1 MKRALLGG
9 SILVFLTCV
18 AGLAQAK
25 NVTREALRWTG
36 KLPAGQ
42 SMRLRNVNGSITIQ
56 AAAGDTAE
64 VVATE
69 SKRDGDTAQVTVQ
82 VVTAKDGLVF
92 CVFYPGKPGRCD
104 PDGGY
109 DAGGDQDNGRG
120 HSLSADL
127 VIKLPRGVLVDAL
140 TVNGEVSV
148 KGATAQVRAVTVNG
162 AVEVDSTGG
171 PVKAE
176 TVNGEVHARAGSG
189 DVKAKTVNGS
199 IRVTVPAAL
208 DAEVRADV
216 VHGSIDNDFGLRADG
231 DQGPRSLRGK
241 LGKGTY
247 KLSCATVNGSI
258 SLKKE

>member
-9 SILVFLTCV
+9 SILVFLTCA

-25 NVTREALRWTG
+25 TVTREALHWTG

-42 SMRLRNVNGSITIQ
+42 TMRLRNVNGSITIQ

-109 DAGGDQDNGRG
+109 DAGGGEDRDRNHDHDHDDDHGN
-120 HSLSADL
+120 SLSADL
-127 VIKLPRGVLVDAL
+127 VIKLPKGVLVDAT
-140 TVNGEVSV
+140 TVNGELSV
-148 KGATAQVRAVTVNG
+148 RGATAQVRAVTVNG
-162 AVEVDSTGG
+162 AVEVDTTGG

-176 TVNGEVHARAGSG
+176 TVNGEVRARAGSG
-189 DVKAKTVNGS
+189 DVKLKTVNGS
-199 IRVTVPAAL
+199 IRVTVPASL

-216 VHGSIDNDFGLRADG
+216 VHGSIDNDFGLRTDEG
-231 DQGPRSLRGK
+231 DSNWGPRSLRGK
-241 LGKGTY
+241 VG
-247 KLSCATVNGSI
+247 
-258 SLKKE
+258 